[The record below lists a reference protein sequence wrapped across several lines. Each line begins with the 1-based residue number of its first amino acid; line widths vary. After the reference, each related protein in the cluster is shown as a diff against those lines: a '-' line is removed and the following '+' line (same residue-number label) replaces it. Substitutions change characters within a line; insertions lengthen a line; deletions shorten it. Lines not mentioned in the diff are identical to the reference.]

1 MIEEDK
7 AEVMPAEYQKEV
19 RWLGINFQARP
30 SMTKKLNS
38 IECRHI
44 MAKGFNKIRTGLAI
58 LLLTI
63 KLQMRDLMRGDQV
76 LNMIWKMMSIIDK
89 NKKIKCVEIIES
101 HLCKIIIMIL
111 KVNKADQIVSQKNS
125 KSS

>member
-7 AEVMPAEYQKEV
+7 AEVILEEYQKEG
-19 RWLGINFQARP
+19 RWLGINFQVRQ
-30 SMTKKLNS
+30 SMTKKLHS

-58 LLLTI
+58 LLQTI

-89 NKKIKCVEIIES
+89 NKKIKCEEIIES

-111 KVNKADQIVSQKNS
+111 KANRADQIVSQKNT

>member
-1 MIEEDK
+1 
-7 AEVMPAEYQKEV
+7 
-19 RWLGINFQARP
+19 
-30 SMTKKLNS
+30 
-38 IECRHI
+38 

-63 KLQMRDLMRGDQV
+63 KLQMRDLMREDQV

-89 NKKIKCVEIIES
+89 NKKIKCEEIIES
-101 HLCKIIIMIL
+101 NMYKIIIIIL
-111 KVNKADQIVSQKNS
+111 KVNRADQIVSQKNT